1 MIKRVYK
8 GLTLKLVQS
17 SPEIWEVSI
26 KKQSFKGPLQ
36 ALCKS
41 IDWWQQT
48 AQMVD
53 PKNFVSLSKTAQT
66 TANTQEQYNGYL
78 LRNDT
83 GEAGGWYC
91 MFHGKLL
98 KGGKVKI
105 QQFIDANHAK
115 FAR

>member
-1 MIKRVYK
+1 MTKRVYK
-8 GLTLKLVQS
+8 GLTLKLAQS

-26 KKQSFKGPLQ
+26 KKQTIKGPLQ

-48 AQMVD
+48 AQLVD
-53 PKNFVSLSKTAQT
+53 PKNFASLAKTSETKAGT
-66 TANTQEQYNGYL
+66 KEQYNGYL
-78 LRNDT
+78 LNNDT
-83 GEAGGWYC
+83 GAPGEWYC